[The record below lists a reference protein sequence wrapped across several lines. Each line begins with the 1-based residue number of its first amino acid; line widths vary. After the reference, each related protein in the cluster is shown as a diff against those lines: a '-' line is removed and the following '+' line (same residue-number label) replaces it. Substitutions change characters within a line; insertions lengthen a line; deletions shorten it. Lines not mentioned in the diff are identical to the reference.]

1 VIEDLSNRSPARAT
15 TARADLLAALEGQ
28 GLSGYRASRELAWVV
43 FPPAQEG
50 GDALEVLHVP
60 HLDLYRVVA
69 RRGRPRPAEPAR
81 LLGEFETA
89 DGAAECVAGARPR
102 ARA

>member
-1 VIEDLSNRSPARAT
+1 MEDVTDSLPARAT
-15 TARADLLAALEGQ
+15 AARANLLAALEGQ

-69 RRGRPRPAEPAR
+69 RYGRPRSAEPAR

-89 DGAAECVAGARPR
+89 DGAAECVAEARPS